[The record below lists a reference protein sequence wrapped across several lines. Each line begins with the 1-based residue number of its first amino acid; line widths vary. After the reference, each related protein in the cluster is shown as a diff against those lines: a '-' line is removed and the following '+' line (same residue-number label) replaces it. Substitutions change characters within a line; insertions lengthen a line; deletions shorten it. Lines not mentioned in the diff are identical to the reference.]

1 MGYRTRP
8 FDKRYERFKVSDVAP
23 IYKQNYWDRC
33 KCDLLP
39 SGVDL
44 CVFDF
49 GVNAG
54 TGRGARFLQK
64 CVGAV
69 ADGAIVLIHLDK

>member
-1 MGYRTRP
+1 MLHLFTNRIIGI
-8 FDKRYERFKVSDVAP
+8 DV
-23 IYKQNYWDRC
+23 NVTS
-33 KCDLLP
+33 LP

-69 ADGAIVLIHLDK
+69 ADGVVFPSTPLDK

>member
-1 MGYRTRP
+1 MK
-8 FDKRYERFKVSDVAP
+8 DLKVSDVAP

-33 KCDLLP
+33 KCDSLP

-69 ADGAIVLIHLDK
+69 ADGQNRKQHS